1 MQHPAEHRFPD
12 AHALANAL
20 SGEIRVDLQEAIAE
34 RGAAGLVVSGGRTP
48 VALFNHLSAE
58 SLDWSRVFVTLVD
71 ERWVD
76 VKDTNSNECMVR
88 SQLLHG
94 AARAAHFI
102 GLKNAAATPAEGVT
116 WTWRS
121 LVRVIRPFDVVVLGM
136 GDDGHTASLFPMSP
150 GLSDALDASRPPAC
164 VAMKAPVAPEHRISM
179 NLSALLDARRIIV
192 QIHGATKWSVY
203 QRAKE
208 RGSVAELPIRAV
220 LHQQS
225 VPVEIFWSP

>member
-12 AHALANAL
+12 AQALASAL

-34 RGAAGLVVSGGRTP
+34 RGTASLVVSGGRTP
-48 VALFNHLSAE
+48 LALFNQLSAE
-58 SLDWSRVFVTLVD
+58 PLDWKQVFVTLAD

-76 VKDTNSNECMVR
+76 VKDTHSNECMVR
-88 SQLLHG
+88 AQLLHG

-102 GLKNAAATPAEGVT
+102 GLKNAAATPAEGLA
-116 WTWRS
+116 WAWRS
-121 LVRVIRPFDVVVLGM
+121 LARIARPFDVVMLGM

-150 GLSDALDASRPPAC
+150 ELSQALDASRPPTC
-164 VAMKAPVAPEHRISM
+164 VAMQAPVTPEQRISM
-179 NLSALLDARRIIV
+179 NLSALLDSRRIIV
-192 QIHGATKWSVY
+192 QIQGATKWSVY

-208 RGSVAELPIRAV
+208 RGPVAELPIRAV
-220 LHQQS
+220 LHQQT